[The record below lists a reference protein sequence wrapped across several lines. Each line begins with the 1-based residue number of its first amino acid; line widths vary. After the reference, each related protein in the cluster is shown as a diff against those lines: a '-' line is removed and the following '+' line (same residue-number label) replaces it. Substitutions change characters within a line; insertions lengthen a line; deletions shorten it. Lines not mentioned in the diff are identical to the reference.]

1 MEGEVGPPGPC
12 LEALSV
18 LGRGQGSGTGRGSRR
33 GAARGVTG
41 PHFMSAPPPG
51 PSPHHQ
57 GNKLGAA
64 KPRAKEGTAGVLRHR
79 QPRAALGATDTRPQG
94 HQCIC
99 TRGPSL
105 LGKGRESNR
114 RGQGELEDKQL
125 HVCVPGTILGRE
137 RTLGKNKGNLNKMW
151 TSVRN
156 PASLL
161 VHDVTNVRSS
171 CKILITGETGCRGCG
186 NSAPSSQFLC

>member
-1 MEGEVGPPGPC
+1 MAQAEGAEEGPRGERQVPISC
-12 LEALSV
+12 LPRPQAPLP
-18 LGRGQGSGTGRGSRR
+18 TSRETNWELLNHVR
-33 GAARGVTG
+33 KR
-41 PHFMSAPPPG
+41 
-51 PSPHHQ
+51 
-57 GNKLGAA
+57 
-64 KPRAKEGTAGVLRHR
+64 GTAGVLRHR

-99 TRGPSL
+99 TRGPTL
-105 LGKGRESNR
+105 LVKGRGSDR

-137 RTLGKNKGNLNKMW
+137 RTLGKNKGNLNKVW

-171 CKILITGETGCRGCG
+171 RKKSIIGETGCRGCG